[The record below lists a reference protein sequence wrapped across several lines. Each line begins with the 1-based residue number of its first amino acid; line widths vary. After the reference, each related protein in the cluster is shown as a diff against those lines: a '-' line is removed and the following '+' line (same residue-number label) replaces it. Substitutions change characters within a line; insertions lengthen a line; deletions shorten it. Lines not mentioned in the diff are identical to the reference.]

1 MIDVIIFT
9 LIGINAG
16 YVLRLAQEAW
26 EERLDNETN

>member
-1 MIDVIIFT
+1 MLDAIIFI

-16 YVLRLAQEAW
+16 YVLRLAHEMW